1 MKNQMLVESLKSECV
16 KCGED
21 RLTLIEFHHVIPS
34 EKEFEVT
41 QYMNQGYGS
50 IWKEAAKC
58 VCLCKDCHDKFHRLF
73 GKRPEN
79 QAAALN
85 DFLKYD
91 Y

>member
-41 QYMNQGYGS
+41 QYMSQGYSS

-58 VCLCKDCHDKFHRLF
+58 VCVKIAMINFIDCLVNVLRIRQL
-73 GKRPEN
+73 
-79 QAAALN
+79 L
-85 DFLKYD
+85 
-91 Y
+91 